1 MANLDRINLAIKVM
15 ERVGAS
21 ENHRF
26 NMAWWQSHRG
36 QGIQVTEERAVSC
49 WMAVAPEVRAIKKTG
64 IDLCGALMYNGE
76 TAAHGMAKFLGI
88 TKKEAS
94 ELVAPAMFPCDA
106 NKIKPADIICRL
118 EKLKEKYG
126 G

>member
-49 WMAVAPEVRAIKKTG
+49 GSACCFSGWMAVAPEVRAIKK
-64 IDLCGALMYNGE
+64 
-76 TAAHGMAKFLGI
+76 
-88 TKKEAS
+88 
-94 ELVAPAMFPCDA
+94 
-106 NKIKPADIICRL
+106 L
-118 EKLKEKYG
+118 E
-126 G
+126 